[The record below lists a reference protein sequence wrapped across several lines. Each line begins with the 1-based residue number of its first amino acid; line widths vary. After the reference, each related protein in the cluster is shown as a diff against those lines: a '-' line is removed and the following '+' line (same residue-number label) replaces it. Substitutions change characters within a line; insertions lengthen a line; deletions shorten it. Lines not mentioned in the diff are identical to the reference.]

1 MDFRTVNQAHICDII
16 KSLKSKGSLDIDG
29 ISTNLLKAVQI
40 EISHPLAHIFKRSLH
55 TGAFPNKL
63 KISRAV
69 PIFKAGD
76 PKLCDNY
83 CMIALLSSISKILEK
98 VVSVRLVGHLE
109 QNNILQYIIISMGS
123 RDTSQRNIVLYMLSI
138 LFELLL
144 TKINTPLACFLT

>member
-1 MDFRTVNQAHICDII
+1 MDFGTVNQAHICDII

-40 EISHPLAHIFKRSLH
+40 EISHPLAHIFKRSLE
-55 TGAFPNKL
+55 TGIFPNKL
-63 KISRAV
+63 KISRTV

-83 CMIALLSSISKILEK
+83 RPIALLSSISKILEK

-109 QNNILQYIIISMGS
+109 QNNILYNHQYGF
-123 RDTSQRNIVLYMLSI
+123 QRHKS
-138 LFELLL
+138 
-144 TKINTPLACFLT
+144 T